1 MKRYILFLMIIPFS
15 MMSCYTNHEIIC
27 YDYHEHLE
35 CNGCE
40 IFSDNLERL
49 FTDDSVY
56 VYSIKSKVVYKTLIS
71 IKNELI
77 EINDTITDRYREK
90 DGDYYKFAF
99 IVSKK
104 DTLYTNFL
112 FNHWRYKD
120 IHSYNVNNFGI
131 KIKRELEKL
140 E

>member
-27 YDYHEHLE
+27 YDYHEYSE
-35 CNGCE
+35 WDGGE
-40 IFSDNLERL
+40 IFSDNLERI

-56 VYSIKSKVVYKTLIS
+56 VYPIKSKVIYKTLIS
-71 IKNELI
+71 IRNELI
-77 EINDTITDRYREK
+77 EINDTITDSYREK

-120 IHSYNVNNFGI
+120 MHSYNVTDFGR
-131 KIKRELEKL
+131 KIKKELEK
-140 E
+140 